1 MALVNTVSVKIQDY
15 VGGKGSTKSVV
26 LYIPTT
32 VSLSALNTLM
42 TTLLPKLDDAIDGVI
57 ESARVDLALTMPGGL
72 KSTPVIGQDVH
83 NGANITYDPDATD
96 FAFSIYVPTWSIAGF
111 AGQDV
116 DNTGV
121 YAALISEIIA
131 DNFTDRDG
139 NTFLA
144 YTGGVRA
151 RRK

>member
-1 MALVNTVSVKIQDY
+1 MATVNTVSIKIQDY

-32 VSLSALNTLM
+32 VSLASLNTLM
-42 TTLLPKLDDAIDGVI
+42 STLLPKLDDAIDGII
-57 ESARVDLALTMPGGL
+57 ESARVDLALTLPGGL
-72 KSTPVIGQDVH
+72 KSTAIVGQDVH
-83 NGANITYDPDATD
+83 NGANITYDPNNTD
-96 FAFSIYVPTWSIAGF
+96 FAFSIYVPSWSIAGF
-111 AGQDV
+111 SGQDV

-121 YAALISEIIA
+121 YASLISEIIA

-139 NTFLA
+139 NDFAA